1 MNNMIPSN
9 TGNLGSRRQF
19 VLLFASACIGFAGM
33 AGFFLFAENYGCV
46 TYEGSSDFAPDNEM
60 VRCYEQLDSYEKQQ
74 FERLTTSE
82 ETMCDEGVE
91 VQGVIEKD
99 DMYYSFGDCT
109 PFGWS
114 APGTFTPV
122 FVLLTGIGG
131 AVAAS
136 RRAVRRR

>member
-19 VLLFASACIGFAGM
+19 GLLFARACIGF
-33 AGFFLFAENYGCV
+33 AGFFLFAEDYSCV
-46 TYEGSSDFAPDNEM
+46 TVEGSSDFAPNNEM
-60 VRCYEQLDSYEKQQ
+60 VRNYEQLDSYEKQQ

-82 ETMCDEGVE
+82 ETICDEGVE
-91 VQGVIEKD
+91 AQGVIEKN
-99 DMYYSFGDCT
+99 DMYYAFGGYT
-109 PFGWS
+109 PFDWS

-122 FVLLTGIGG
+122 LPMLTGIGG

-136 RRAVRRR
+136 GGAVRRR